1 MGWPKKQTIALPQTP
16 IIQVSLTANPELLNG
31 VHCLSALY
39 LVGNLLNKIIEFQ
52 TVPCHSFLFVHILKN
67 ITSWFNPFP
76 SVPFDSF
83 SFRTKL
89 NTNYLRFIP
98 FLFVPFHFLAL
109 SQTVYSPSTRCLYFC
124 LLFRITVNYA
134 ELGINVHTS
143 PKNIRSQNISL
154 PHNRSGSKMY

>member
-1 MGWPKKQTIALPQTP
+1 MNPRLKRIHNFWSDIMKKMASYLWGFWIKTPKI
-16 IIQVSLTANPELLNG
+16 SNR
-31 VHCLSALY
+31 
-39 LVGNLLNKIIEFQ
+39 NLLTKLIEFQ
-52 TVPCHSFLFVHILKN
+52 TVPCHSFLFVHVLKN

-83 SFRTKL
+83 SFRTNL

-109 SQTVYSPSTRCLYFC
+109 LQTVYSPSTRCLYFC

-134 ELGINVHTS
+134 ELGINLHTS
-143 PKNIRSQNISL
+143 PKNIRSQKWSL
-154 PHNRSGSKMY
+154 PHNISK

>member
-67 ITSWFNPFP
+67 ITS
-76 SVPFDSF
+76 
-83 SFRTKL
+83 
-89 NTNYLRFIP
+89 
-98 FLFVPFHFLAL
+98 
-109 SQTVYSPSTRCLYFC
+109 
-124 LLFRITVNYA
+124 
-134 ELGINVHTS
+134 
-143 PKNIRSQNISL
+143 
-154 PHNRSGSKMY
+154 